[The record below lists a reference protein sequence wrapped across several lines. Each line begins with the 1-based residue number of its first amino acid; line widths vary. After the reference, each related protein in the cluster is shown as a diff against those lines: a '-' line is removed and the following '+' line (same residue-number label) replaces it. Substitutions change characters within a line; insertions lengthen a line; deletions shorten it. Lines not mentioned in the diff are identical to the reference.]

1 MKPIYLKVLNSP
13 KASIDIRHEISSYF
27 KNPLHF
33 HPEYEL
39 TLILD
44 SSGTQ
49 FIGNSIRPFFKN
61 GLTLTGP
68 NLPHYWRCDPIYYQN
83 VRGLKAEAIIVRFPE
98 EFLGK
103 EFFLLPEMQQV
114 KKLFRRSLQGLS
126 YYGST
131 KTITSE
137 IMYAMLEM
145 DGAERIISLLKIL
158 NTLAQSSEY
167 RILSSMGFTQ
177 HYGVSDVEKI
187 NRVYSYVM
195 EKFMNPIHLKDVA
208 AVANMNTTAF
218 CRYFKGKS
226 GKTFGQFLQEIRIG
240 YACKL
245 LVDGN
250 YNVSQVC
257 YECGFQNQSYFIKQF
272 KKVVHKTPLQY
283 RNEYTKTFFLN

>member
-1 MKPIYLKVLNSP
+1 MKPIYLKVLSSP

-49 FIGNSIRPFFKN
+49 FTGNSIRPFFKN
-61 GLTLTGP
+61 ELTLTGP

-83 VRGLKAEAIIVRFPE
+83 VNGLKAEAIIVRFPE

-103 EFFLLPEMQQV
+103 EFFQLPEMQQV
-114 KKLFRRSLQGLS
+114 KKLLRKSLQGLN

-131 KTITSE
+131 KDITAE
-137 IMYAMLEM
+137 IIYAMLEM
-145 DGAERIISLLKIL
+145 DGAERIISLLKVL
-158 NTLAQSSEY
+158 NTLSRSSEY

-177 HYGVSDVEKI
+177 HYRVFDVDRI
-187 NRVYSYVM
+187 NKVYSYVM
-195 EKFMNPIHLKDVA
+195 ENFMRPIHLNEVA
-208 AVANMNTTAF
+208 AVANMNIAAF

-226 GKTFGQFLQEIRIG
+226 GKTFCQFLQEIRIG

-245 LVDGN
+245 LIDGS
-250 YNVSQVC
+250 YNVSQVG

-272 KKVVHKTPLQY
+272 RKETLLTPLQY
-283 RNEYTKTFFLN
+283 QNRFKTAFL